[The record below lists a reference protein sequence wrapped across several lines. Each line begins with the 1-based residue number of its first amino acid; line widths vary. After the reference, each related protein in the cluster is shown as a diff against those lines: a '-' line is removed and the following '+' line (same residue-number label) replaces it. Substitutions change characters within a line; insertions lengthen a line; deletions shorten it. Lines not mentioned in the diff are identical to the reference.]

1 MKLHTLIASAA
12 MAGTLVLSTTAFADT
27 ALYDKQFGGKAGM
40 AKITHEMMVL
50 VLADPR
56 IKDFFAKT
64 DIERLEFLLAEQFC
78 ELIGGPC
85 KYSGRDMKRIHE
97 GQNINTAH
105 FNFLAEHLQV
115 AMENNNVPTWAQN
128 KLIAK
133 LAPMHGDVTG
143 RP

>member
-1 MKLHTLIASAA
+1 MNFRNLIASLAVLGSLAA
-12 MAGTLVLSTTAFADT
+12 PAFADDE
-27 ALYDKQFGGKAGM
+27 LYNNQFGGKPGM
-40 AKITHEMMVL
+40 AKITHEMMVG

-78 ELIGGPC
+78 ELVSGPC
-85 KYSGRDMKRIHE
+85 KYSGRDMKTVHRGE
-97 GQNINTAH
+97 KINTAH

-115 AMENNNVPTWAQN
+115 AMENNGVPTWAQN

-133 LAPMHGDVTG
+133 LAPMHRDVTEP
-143 RP
+143 R